1 MAKTKSNKKW
11 FISVRSSY
19 LPASP
24 IGLLIY
30 FAYLAYLVALVAD
43 WLRDGHH
50 VWYLLV
56 NVIPLSIAA
65 AVLTQYIAA
74 KHSR

>member
-1 MAKTKSNKKW
+1 MAKSKSQNRW

-24 IGLLIY
+24 TGLLIY
-30 FAYLAYLVALVAD
+30 FVYLAYLVALVAD

-56 NVIPLSIAA
+56 DVVPLSIGAA
-65 AVLTQYIAA
+65 LVTQWIAS
-74 KHSR
+74 KHSK

>member
-1 MAKTKSNKKW
+1 MAKSHSQKQW

-19 LPASP
+19 LPVSFT
-24 IGLLIY
+24 GLLIY
-30 FAYLAYLVALVAD
+30 FLYLAYLVALVAD

-56 NVIPLSIAA
+56 DVVPLSVFAA
-65 AVLTQYIAA
+65 LITQYIAS
-74 KHSR
+74 KHSK

>member
-19 LPASP
+19 LPASAM
-24 IGLLIY
+24 GLLIY
-30 FAYLAYLVALVAD
+30 CTYLAYLVALFTD

-56 NVIPLSIAA
+56 NVIPLSVAA
-65 AVLTQYIAA
+65 AVLTQYIAY